1 MNIEIQKT
9 ETINIT
15 FPMYVE
21 SLTGQHK
28 YAILSEDNVISVH
41 SSSLSNDKSVKKV
54 GINVAF
60 YGGHRKITEKE
71 FCDKYKEVATKIYDD
86 CDNFLNGVEDRRHEI
101 LSTPLPDHDY
111 GDEQNIEFDRFM
123 SKQNDYY
130 ERQNDAHVFREPGD
144 SFY

>member
-1 MNIEIQKT
+1 MQNYKFKIETKKET
-9 ETINIT
+9 EISINL
-15 FPMYVE
+15 PMYVRSE
-21 SLTGQHK
+21 YGTFMYGIISENNVIGICADSVHK
-28 YAILSEDNVISVH
+28 SSVKSALQGDYAI
-41 SSSLSNDKSVKKV
+41 
-54 GINVAF
+54 
-60 YGGHRKITEKE
+60 ITEKE

-123 SKQNDYY
+123 SKQNDYH